1 MEDIIY
7 IVLTKYFRNM
17 NEENKVETTEISI
30 DDNTLLYIE
39 GISLIENEVNF
50 KKISLIENAGLTEET
65 KTEVIINRDRLE
77 GLLVNK
83 SLRK

>member
-50 KKISLIENAGLTEET
+50 KKVSLIENAGLTEET